1 MARDLYDEKLKFI
14 HQLDKYDELDDT
26 RKDIFPISLIQAIF
40 DKSGVR
46 LDVLLSQFNVLYLPF
61 KGNVEETR
69 LQVLPLYRR
78 NGILLTYIDYD
89 NKVHYEIYEG
99 DQKEDIVWKD
109 SKNWKQFSI
118 YIKEQIND
126 IFKNID
132 DYPDIKEELTNIIIN
147 YFNEEVRD
155 DIENLVTNNVNQYLS
170 KYDFTNI
177 ITTLFNNYVTTE
189 QFINDINNS
198 VTNYLN
204 TNITNLVNE
213 YLDINSQTL
222 INNYLNEHISNLINE
237 YFKSDNGNT
246 HLTEITNS
254 LLDDKIGLYLENINK
269 TIQDH
274 ERVIANALAR
284 HEIAI
289 TEIQNQLNS

>member
-1 MARDLYDEKLKFI
+1 M
-14 HQLDKYDELDDT
+14 
-26 RKDIFPISLIQAIF
+26 
-40 DKSGVR
+40 
-46 LDVLLSQFNVLYLPF
+46 
-61 KGNVEETR
+61 
-69 LQVLPLYRR
+69 QVLPLYRR

-254 LLDDKIGLYLENINK
+254 LLDDKIGLYLENIK
-269 TIQDH
+269 
-274 ERVIANALAR
+274 
-284 HEIAI
+284 
-289 TEIQNQLNS
+289 